1 MIWVVLTVNG
11 AVVKE
16 CPVDRD
22 LFVGRVPGSDLHIQS
37 TEVSSR
43 HAKISPKPGGA
54 AITDLKSTNGTF
66 LDGEKKLN
74 PNEEVLLTPGMRV
87 CMGPGIITVV
97 DKAAAPAKPKESE
110 KEKEFSGTMVIG
122 SEDAQSDIVNEAK
135 FRAAKARLVVAL
147 ETARHTVQLENVN
160 TEIGR
165 EACAVAIS
173 HPSVSGAHAR
183 ISFENGFF
191 VLRDLQSRNGTFLEG
206 LPVTAPTP
214 LGTQAAITFGTV
226 DCLFIQEP
234 PKQGMAD
241 YVAPDILAGH
251 VVTLGKATRHQVD
264 QILQEQASTG
274 RSLGELFVEKGILP
288 PRTWSEI
295 FSQRKLIGTL
305 NPAAAKKGMHPLVWV
320 FIGLGVAAVAVW
332 ALLHFTK

>member
-16 CPVDRD
+16 CPVDKE

-43 HAKISPKPGGA
+43 HAKISPRPGGV

-66 LDGEKKLN
+66 LDGEKRLA
-74 PNEEVLLTPGMRV
+74 PGEEVLLTPGMRV
-87 CMGPGIITVV
+87 CLGPGIITVV
-97 DKAAAPAKPKESE
+97 QKETAKARTTESV

-122 SEDAQSDIVNEAK
+122 SDDAQSGIVNEAK

-147 ETARHTVQLENVN
+147 ESGRRTVPLENVES
-160 TEIGR
+160 EIGR
-165 EACAVAIS
+165 EECAVAIA

-183 ISFENGFF
+183 ISYENGFF

-226 DCLFIQEP
+226 ECLFVQEP
-234 PKQGMAD
+234 PKQGMTD
-241 YVAPDILAGH
+241 FVPPEILAGH
-251 VVTLGKATRHQVD
+251 VVTLGKATQHQVD
-264 QILQEQASTG
+264 QVLQEQAATG

-288 PRTWSEI
+288 PRAWSEI

-305 NPAAAKKGMHPLVWV
+305 NPSSAKKGIHPLVWIV
-320 FIGLGVAAVAVW
+320 GTLVVAALAVW
-332 ALLHFTK
+332 LVMR